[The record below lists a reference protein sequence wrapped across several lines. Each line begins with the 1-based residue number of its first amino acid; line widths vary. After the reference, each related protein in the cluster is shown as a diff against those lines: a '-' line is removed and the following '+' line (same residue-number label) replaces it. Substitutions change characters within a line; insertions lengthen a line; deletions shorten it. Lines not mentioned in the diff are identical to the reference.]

1 MVCFGG
7 LRRTPA
13 VQSIYQNIDSYTH
26 GREDFWILDK
36 ARAGGGIAISVAIH
50 ILDLL
55 RYWLDDDYVEVCAR
69 GRFAPPLKNGA
80 ESTVVAT
87 ITTRRGALGT
97 LNSSYTATRCPYS
110 QRTLLFGTLGS
121 LCQHMVQPGGG
132 YAGNYFT
139 ASDGG
144 KPSLST
150 GPSVL
155 DERNVAAGD
164 SFSESF
170 EIEVA
175 DLDGPPA
182 A

>member
-1 MVCFGG
+1 
-7 LRRTPA
+7 
-13 VQSIYQNIDSYTH
+13 
-26 GREDFWILDK
+26 
-36 ARAGGGIAISVAIH
+36 
-50 ILDLL
+50 
-55 RYWLDDDYVEVCAR
+55 
-69 GRFAPPLKNGA
+69 
-80 ESTVVAT
+80 
-87 ITTRRGALGT
+87 
-97 LNSSYTATRCPYS
+97 
-110 QRTLLFGTLGS
+110 
-121 LCQHMVQPGGG
+121 MVQPGGG